1 MSALCALSASCFRV
15 GSADEEIC
23 VERGSLPVST
33 RPWMSV
39 ILPSLTVTRTWTG
52 PYCVS
57 IALPVAVPET
67 ALDVLDPVVAGVAVV
82 AVGAV
87 VAVVAVVAVATGAAD
102 ACGWKASTPAVPA
115 TVAARTMGDRRIGWD
130 SVSEG
135 EGLEADAALGHAGAL
150 QLAGELVRQGVR
162 AAHVDLATA
171 QVRDEVEQ

>member
-1 MSALCALSASCFRV
+1 MSALCALSASCLRV

-87 VAVVAVVAVATGAAD
+87 VAVVAVVAGAAVGGG
-102 ACGWKASTPAVPA
+102 AG
-115 TVAARTMGDRRIGWD
+115 G
-130 SVSEG
+130 G
-135 EGLEADAALGHAGAL
+135 EGGAPAG
-150 QLAGELVRQGVR
+150 
-162 AAHVDLATA
+162 
-171 QVRDEVEQ
+171 